1 MFLQIFIIFGIFQ
14 SLSAEI
20 SCYDC
25 SSLPDTYNY
34 LVTVDTI
41 PKSFGDCPIKSKQDM
56 CYISLRWLFTSE
68 QTGINVGTGDARTKK
83 SSSSSSSSF
92 SSEQLLTAA
101 VDLSGLG
108 ANQYLQHSFTYFCST
123 DKCND
128 MNTFKK
134 LLQSLIM
141 ADQFNDLKD
150 LLVPVEPFDG
160 HWCLMFSNQTA
171 SEKCDVEV
179 TVDPKDCKQCSTQY
193 VQDSKESRI
202 CAGCFTDGPHTESL
216 LRHVEFNMTD
226 RTFNDSSLISCQSN
240 KCNRPETIQLI
251 QQKSIIKFNFDQFFS
266 IPQGV

>member
-1 MFLQIFIIFGIFQ
+1 MFLQIFIIFAIFQ

-34 LVTVDTI
+34 LVTFDTI

-56 CYISLRWLFTSE
+56 CYISLRWLFTSK
-68 QTGINVGTGDARTKK
+68 QTGINVGASDVETKK
-83 SSSSSSSSF
+83 S

-128 MNTFKK
+128 INTFKK
-134 LLQSLIM
+134 LLQSLTIV
-141 ADQFNDLKD
+141 DQFNDLKD

-171 SEKCDVEV
+171 SEQCDVKV

-193 VQDSKESRI
+193 IHDSKESRM

-216 LRHVEFNMTD
+216 LRHVEFNMND
-226 RTFNDSSLISCQSN
+226 RTFNDSSLINCQSN
-240 KCNRPETIQLI
+240 KCNSVETIQLI
-251 QQKSIIKFNFDQFFS
+251 RQKSIIKFNFDQFFS
-266 IPQGV
+266 V